1 MGIDLGVTEAAE
13 LFKVLASTSRL
24 TIMRALRSG
33 PATVSELVLATEQSQ
48 PLVSQHLKVLRTAG
62 VVIVTRSGREATYAI
77 ADQHVA
83 HVVEDAINHVLE
95 VSDPDSP
102 DIASTHTH

>member
-1 MGIDLGVTEAAE
+1 MGIDRGVTEAAE
-13 LFKVLASTSRL
+13 LFKALASTSRL
-24 TIMRALRSG
+24 TIMRVLSRA

-48 PLVSQHLKVLRTAG
+48 PLVSQHLKVLRNAG

-95 VSDPDSP
+95 ISDPDSTETTT
-102 DIASTHTH
+102 AHTH

>member
-1 MGIDLGVTEAAE
+1 MGIDRGIAEAAE
-13 LFKVLASTSRL
+13 LFKALASTSRL
-24 TIMRALRSG
+24 TIMRVLSES
-33 PATVSELVLATEQSQ
+33 PATVTELVLATGQSQ

-95 VSDPDSP
+95 ASDPDSP
-102 DIASTHTH
+102 ETTSTHSH